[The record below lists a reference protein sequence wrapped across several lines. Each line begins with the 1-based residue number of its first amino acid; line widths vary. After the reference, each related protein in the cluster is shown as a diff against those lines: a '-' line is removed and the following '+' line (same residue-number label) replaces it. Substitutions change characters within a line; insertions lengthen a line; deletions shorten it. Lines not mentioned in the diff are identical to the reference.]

1 MARPK
6 SVELRSRSLPLV
18 ERVRAWSR
26 ALGPGLVSGAADDDP
41 SGIATYS
48 QAGAQ
53 FGFGLLWT
61 TLLTTPL
68 MIAIQLAAA
77 RIGRVTGRG
86 IAGNLAAHFPRPW
99 VIAVVALLVFAN
111 TLNIAADIAAMG
123 EALQLLVG
131 GPEHGHA
138 LVFGVLLAV
147 LQVRLPYA
155 RLAALLRWLCLA
167 LLAYVAVLFYVHVDW
182 PAALRGLLL
191 PRMEF
196 TREATMMVVAVLGT
210 TISPYLFF
218 WQAGQ
223 EIEEMRRRLQ
233 LPLLQA
239 QQRAAGALLRI
250 RVDTISGMV
259 LSNVIA
265 LAIML
270 AAAATLHRAGIADVA
285 TAAQAAE
292 ALRPLAGEQATLV
305 FAIGVIGT
313 GMLAVPVLAGSA
325 AYAVAETFGWRDGL
339 DQHYSEARGF
349 YAILVGA
356 TLIGTA
362 VDFTPLDPIKA
373 LFYSALANGVI
384 AVPIMAMVVVL
395 ACRPAVLG
403 PFVLGP
409 TLKVAAWAATALM
422 AAAVAAMFWAM
433 WA

>member
-1 MARPK
+1 MSRPRA
-6 SVELRSRSLPLV
+6 VELRSRSLPLR
-18 ERVRAWSR
+18 ERARAWAR

-53 FGFGLLWT
+53 FGFALLWT

-77 RIGRVTGRG
+77 RVGRVTGRG
-86 IAGNLAAHFPRPW
+86 IAGNLANHFPRPL
-99 VIAVVALLVFAN
+99 VLAVVALLVLAN
-111 TLNIAADIAAMG
+111 TLNIAADVAAMG

-138 LVFGVLLAV
+138 LVFGLLLAV
-147 LQVRLPYA
+147 LQVKLPYA
-155 RLAALLRWLCLA
+155 RVAAILRWLCLA

-182 PAALRGLLL
+182 RAALLGLVL
-191 PRMEF
+191 PRAEL
-196 TREATMMVVAVLGT
+196 TRDALMMVVAVLGT

-223 EIEEMRRRLQ
+223 EIEEMRRRIQ

-239 QQRAAGALLRI
+239 PQRAAGALLRI
-250 RVDTISGMV
+250 RVDTISGML

-270 AAAATLHRAGIADVA
+270 SAAATLHQAGISDIRS
-285 TAAQAAE
+285 AAQAAE
-292 ALRPLAGEQATLV
+292 ALRPLAGDQATLI
-305 FAIGVIGT
+305 FAVGVIGT
-313 GMLAVPVLAGSA
+313 GLLAVPVLAGSA

-349 YAILVGA
+349 YAILVGS

-373 LFYSALANGVI
+373 LFYSALVNGVI
-384 AVPIMAMVVVL
+384 AVPIMAMLVL
-395 ACRPAVLG
+395 LASKPSVLG
-403 PFVLGP
+403 PFVLGAR
-409 TLKVAAWAATALM
+409 LKALAWLATALM
-422 AAAVAAMFWAM
+422 ATAVGAMFWSMA
-433 WA
+433 A